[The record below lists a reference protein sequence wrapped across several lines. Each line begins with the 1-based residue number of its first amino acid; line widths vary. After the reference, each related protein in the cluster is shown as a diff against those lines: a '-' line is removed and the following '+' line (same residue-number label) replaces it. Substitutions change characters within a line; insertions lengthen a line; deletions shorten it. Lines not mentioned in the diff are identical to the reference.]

1 MMRAVLSIVAP
12 LTLPAVALVALV
24 AVVGC
29 EGERMGERNFVVERD
44 GKKHADVNEIVRANR
59 VRGELL
65 QRRYVLVDEPKD
77 AVLMLASLDGQ
88 GFATGASY
96 RREGP
101 KGKRYVEL
109 TWEPREGPDR
119 RRVLFSRGDDEV
131 LALPDKPVVILGLEE
146 RLHAQPNQ
154 DVLLLDLENA
164 VPRMARI
171 NERGQLV
178 MPSAPPPVSAQD
190 AVVPAHKER
199 APFLESK
206 TELVATWCR
215 AQGMGETPLAAA
227 KKVALAVKPKVS
239 AERAGGPPSALMT
252 VQVGGGDEGG
262 AALVVAC
269 MRALGHPGRVVTGT
283 VGAGEGDAATTSA
296 VRTWAQVHDGTAW
309 IDVDAM
315 DIDLDGKQ
323 ALVHNARIEGFRGP
337 LTTGLLAR

>member
-1 MMRAVLSIVAP
+1 MKRLVLMVLVLASS
-12 LTLPAVALVALV
+12 ALA
-24 AVVGC
+24 C
-29 EGERMGERNFVVERD
+29 DQERMGERNLVVERN
-44 GKKHADVNEIVRANR
+44 GKKYADVNEIVRANR

-65 QRRYVLVDEPKD
+65 QRRYILVDEPKD

-88 GFATGASY
+88 GFAIGASY

-154 DVLLLDLENA
+154 DVVLLDLENA
-164 VPRMARI
+164 VPRIARI
-171 NERGQLV
+171 NERGALV
-178 MPSAPPPVSAQD
+178 MPQAAPAVTLQD
-190 AVVPAHKER
+190 AVLPAHKER

-215 AQGMGETPLAAA
+215 GQGMGDPPVEAAH
-227 KKVALAVKPKVS
+227 KVALAVKPMLS
-239 AERAGGPPSALMT
+239 LERTGGPPSALMA
-252 VQVGGGDEGG
+252 VKIGGGDETG

-269 MRALGHPGRVVTGT
+269 MRALGHPGRVVTGM
-283 VGAGEGDAATTSA
+283 VGTDDADHAEHE
-296 VRTWAQVHDGTAW
+296 RTWAQVHDGTAW
-309 IDVDAM
+309 IDVDAL
-315 DIDLDGKQ
+315 DIDLAGKQ
-323 ALVHNARIEGFRGP
+323 ALAHKALIEGFRGP
-337 LTTGLLAR
+337 LTTGLIAP